1 MKETDYSVILAAVEN
16 ELQEQ
21 DWSIEEYLET
31 AAIILAV
38 ANIYTTNDMCS
49 GFGQD
54 YNLTGYSGTSAK
66 PPTLSI
72 ISSQQRI
79 SIITPDGMSFYKS
92 DLPICGYED
101 VTVDIHYIM
110 IIIQAVF
117 DRIATQ

>member
-1 MKETDYSVILAAVEN
+1 MKETDYSVILTAVEN

-21 DWSIEEYLET
+21 EWSIEEYLDAT
-31 AAIILAV
+31 AIKLAV

-54 YNLTGYSGTSAK
+54 YNLQNYDSTSTK

-110 IIIQAVF
+110 IVIQAVF
-117 DRIATQ
+117 DRISAQ

>member
-1 MKETDYSVILAAVEN
+1 MKETDYSVILTAVEN
-16 ELQEQ
+16 ELLEQ
-21 DWSIEEYLET
+21 DWSIEEYLDET
-31 AAIILAV
+31 AIKLAI

-54 YNLTGYSGTSAK
+54 YLLQNYSDTSTK

-79 SIITPDGMSFYKS
+79 SIISPDGMSFYKS

-110 IIIQAVF
+110 IVIQAVF
-117 DRIATQ
+117 DRIAAL